1 MGAMAIALTA
11 CAAAMGAD
19 AGPNPPN
26 EEVRRI
32 LSATDVNGG
41 LVVHFGCGDGKLIAE
56 LGAHDRYI
64 VHGLDAGAENVAKAR
79 ARIRAQGL
87 DGRVSADRFDG
98 RKLPYIDNL
107 VNLFLARDLGDL
119 PAAEVQRVLRP
130 NGVALV
136 NKNGRWSKTVKPW
149 PKQIDE
155 WPHYLHDPQGTMVS
169 SDEVVSLPRRLQ
181 WVGGPKWMRNH
192 DFMSSLS
199 GMVSSGG
206 RIFYIVDEGL
216 RNHIYLPT
224 RWTVVARDAFNG
236 TILWKRRIDSWF
248 PHTFPFKSGP
258 GHLPRRIVADGD
270 RVYVTLGITAPL
282 SVLDAATGETIRTCE
297 RTEATEEIV
306 LSDGVLYLL
315 VDPDKGPF
323 PYRHA
328 SDNRGAERN
337 RVNREFGWS
346 KQSPNRLVTAVSA
359 GTGEVLWRHEN
370 NVAPL
375 TLALDRQNV
384 FFYDGEHVVALDR
397 RTGRKRWD
405 SAAAGNST
413 TPATGYAPRLIVGNG
428 VVLLSTKSGR
438 GGRLVGVSAE
448 DGKVLW
454 RSEQLKSGHFSP
466 EDLYLI
472 DGVVWTAQTGG
483 SQAKGTRFQAV
494 DAKTGETKHDFVAKN
509 WEIFFM
515 HQRCYPGR
523 ATKRYIMTSGTGTEF
538 LELGTEY
545 CELHQWLRGACLY
558 GLMPANGL
566 LYKTPDSCACYYQ
579 SKLHHFCALAPASAP
594 PGAKAPR
601 QERLEKG
608 PAYLDGKSEL
618 GELDAD
624 CWPTYRSDNARS
636 GAAAAAVPAEV
647 RKLWQ
652 VDIGGKLST
661 MTAAGGKL
669 FVAAVD
675 RHTVHALDADSGKT
689 TWSYTA
695 GGRVDSPPTIAGGLA
710 LFGSADGWVYCLKAS
725 GGELVWRF
733 RAAPAAD
740 KLVSYGQVES
750 VWPLHGSVLVR
761 EGVAYCVA
769 GRSRFVDGGLRLVR
783 LDCATGKLLSETVL
797 DDKVPATGENI
808 QTLAAAKA
816 VPVANADL
824 LSCDGDRI
832 YMAAQQFDL
841 RGNPISVDL
850 VRGKEKDQV
859 GEGRHLF
866 CPTGFLDDAWFHRS
880 YWIYGKNAGEG
891 HGEYAVPR
899 SYTPC
904 GRIMVFDES
913 KVYGSIS
920 ENLGNNINPRTF
932 YTVYAASKNAA
943 VAPPT
948 AAEAQAVR
956 RKGRPKAAKS
966 KAGKPRAGKRGLPYL
981 WQIERS
987 GILAN
992 AMVLAGRN
1000 LFMAGPP
1007 DVANEENTRGFVY
1020 GADDEIHRQMRAQ
1033 EEAWLGKQGAVLS
1046 VVSADGG
1053 EKLLQRKIPAI
1064 PVWDGMI
1071 ATGGRLYLALKDGTV
1086 LCLGGAGRRP
1096 SPVARF

>member
-1 MGAMAIALTA
+1 MHHLLSLSWSRHIGAMAIVLTA
-11 CAAAMGAD
+11 FAMAMSAD
-19 AGPNPPN
+19 NGPSPPGEEAG
-26 EEVRRI
+26 R
-32 LSATDVNGG
+32 LLAATDVKGG
-41 LVVHFGCGDGKLIAE
+41 LIVHFGCGDGEVTAD
-56 LGAHDRYI
+56 LGDDVGYI
-64 VHGLDAGAENVAKAR
+64 VHGLDVDAENVAKAR
-79 ARIRAQGL
+79 ARILSRGL
-87 DGRVSADRFDG
+87 HGRVSADHCDG
-98 RKLPYIDNL
+98 RDLPYIDNL
-107 VNLFLARDLGDL
+107 VNLFIARDLGDL
-119 PAAEVQRVLRP
+119 PMSEVERVLCP
-130 NGVALV
+130 NGVALI
-136 NKNGRWSKTVKPW
+136 NKNSRWSKTVKPW
-149 PKQIDE
+149 PGVIDE
-155 WPHYLHDPQGTMVS
+155 WPHYLHDPRGTMVS
-169 SDEVVSLPRRLQ
+169 SDEVVGLPRRLQ
-181 WVGGPKWMRNH
+181 WVSGPKWMRNH
-192 DFMSSLS
+192 DFMASLS

-206 RIFYIVDEGL
+206 RIFYILDEGL
-216 RNHIYLPT
+216 RNHVYLPA
-224 RWTVVARDAFNG
+224 RWTLVARDAFNG
-236 TILWKRRIDSWF
+236 TLLWKRKIDSWF

-282 SVLDAATGETIRTCE
+282 SVLDAATGRTIRTYD
-297 RTEATEEIV
+297 RTKATEEIV

-323 PYRHA
+323 PYQHA
-328 SDNRGAERN
+328 SDNRGQERN
-337 RVNREFGWS
+337 RVNQEFGWS
-346 KQSPNRLVTAVSA
+346 KESPNRLVTAVSA
-359 GTGEVLWRHEN
+359 DSGEVLWKHEN
-370 NVAPL
+370 NVASL
-375 TLALDRQNV
+375 TLALDERNV

-397 RTGRKRWD
+397 KSGRKRWD
-405 SAAAGNST
+405 SQPAGDST
-413 TPATGYAPRLIVGNG
+413 TPATGYAPRLIVGDG

-448 DGKVLW
+448 NGDVLW
-454 RSEQLKSGHFSP
+454 KSEQLKSGHFSP

-545 CELHQWLRGACLY
+545 CELHQWLRGACIY

-579 SKLHHFCALAPASAP
+579 SKLHHMCALAPAGDRA
-594 PGAKAPR
+594 GVKAPGKD
-601 QERLEKG
+601 RLEKG
-608 PAYLDGKSEL
+608 PAYREGKSEL

-636 GAAAAAVPAEV
+636 GAGATSV
-647 RKLWQ
+647 RPELPELWQ
-652 VDIGGKLST
+652 ADIGGKLST
-661 MTAAGGKL
+661 MTAAGGKI
-669 FVAAVD
+669 FVAAID
-675 RHTVHALDADSGKT
+675 RHTVHALDADLGKT
-689 TWSYTA
+689 VWSYTA

-710 LFGSADGWVYCLKAS
+710 LFGCADGSVYCLKAS
-725 GGELVWRF
+725 DGELVWRF

-740 KLVSYGQVES
+740 KLVSYGQLES

-797 DDKVPATGENI
+797 DDKDPLTGENI
-808 QTLAAAKA
+808 QTLAAGKA

-832 YMAAQQFDL
+832 YMAAEQFDL
-841 RGNPISVDL
+841 DGNRIRVEL
-850 VRGKEKDQV
+850 VKGKERNQV

-866 CPTGFLDDAWFHRS
+866 CPTGFLDDYWFHRS

-891 HGEYAVPR
+891 HGEYAIPR
-899 SYTPC
+899 NHTPC
-904 GRIMVFDES
+904 GRIIVFDES
-913 KVYGSIS
+913 NVYGSIS

-932 YTVYAASKNAA
+932 YAVYAASKDA
-943 VAPPT
+943 VAAPQP
-948 AAEAQAVR
+948 AIDAQAGR
-956 RKGRPKAAKS
+956 RKARPKTA
-966 KAGKPRAGKRGLPYL
+966 KPRVPYL
-981 WQIERS
+981 WRVERS

-992 AMVLAGRN
+992 AMVLAGGT

-1007 DVANEENTRGFVY
+1007 DVADEENTYGFVY
-1020 GADDEIHRQMRAQ
+1020 GADNEINRQMRRQ
-1033 EEAWLGKQGAVLS
+1033 EEAWLGEQGGVLS
-1046 VVSADGG
+1046 AVSAGNG
-1053 EKLLQRKIPAI
+1053 EKLAQRKIAAI

-1071 ATGGRLYLALKDGTV
+1071 AVGGRLYLALKDGTV
-1086 LCLGGAGRRP
+1086 LCLGGR
-1096 SPVARF
+1096 